1 MQQIADNSHKI
12 NRDSIHSKLEQRTKS
27 SWELVLKKARE
38 LPNDRYSKERFWW
51 VLVGMPDP

>member
-12 NRDSIHSKLEQRTKS
+12 NRDSIHKLEQRTKS